1 MRLSSEVE
9 VGELK
14 EEKKSGDL
22 QRVTIEIFDDI
33 YRLKTDDPE
42 TLKKSAQMVNAT
54 MRLMSKNTRTFIG
67 SRLAVLS
74 ALKIAEDYLQ
84 LKKDYDELLALL
96 EENK

>member
-1 MRLSSEVE
+1 METKKLGEPQRVEVE
-9 VGELK
+9 ING
-14 EEKKSGDL
+14 
-22 QRVTIEIFDDI
+22 DI

-42 TLKKSAQMVNAT
+42 GLAKIVQIVDSTMKSIAQ
-54 MRLMSKNTRTFIG
+54 NTRTFAGNRI
-67 SRLAVLS
+67 AVLS